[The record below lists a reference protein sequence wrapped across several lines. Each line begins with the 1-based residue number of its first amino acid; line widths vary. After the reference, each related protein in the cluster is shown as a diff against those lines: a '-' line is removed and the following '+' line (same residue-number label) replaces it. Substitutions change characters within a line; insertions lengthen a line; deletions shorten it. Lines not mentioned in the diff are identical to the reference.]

1 LAASRIAAGEEARI
15 LLDAEARFLRR
26 CRDVPVV
33 QSIALDNDDIVA
45 GDSRIA
51 GFIAVRQPVHA
62 LVGTDQDDLVRNMLT
77 CLVELRATPVI
88 PVPAAL
94 AVANLPAA

>member
-1 LAASRIAAGEEARI
+1 MVRKTSDGEYIGAIADGR
-15 LLDAEARFLRR
+15 LW
-26 CRDVPVV
+26 DVPVV
-33 QSIALDNDDIVA
+33 QSIALDNDDSVA
-45 GDSRIA
+45 GARRIA

-88 PVPAAL
+88 TTPAAL
-94 AVANLPAA
+94 AVATLPAA